1 MLRIIPIQ
9 HTHIYTH
16 MGAEVLLPA
25 IIAEVTLSVIVVVE
39 KAIVV
44 VSFVKVVS
52 CVMFLAMTGIFVVFK
67 APVESEKYNT
77 GSSCRFEHLSVH
89 CKCLG

>member
-1 MLRIIPIQ
+1 MHIC
-9 HTHIYTH
+9 IYTYIRL
-16 MGAEVLLPA
+16 GAEVVLVPA
-25 IIAEVTLSVIVVVE
+25 ITAEDTLSAIVVVE

-44 VSFVKVVS
+44 VSFVGTLS
-52 CVMFLAMTGIFVVFK
+52 CVMLMTVLDGLTVVVK

-89 CKCLG
+89 WD